1 MHEGKGRKVLY
12 MDDEEQVRDLAGQIL
27 QHLGYDVEFA
37 RDGAEAIE
45 LFRNGITSGT
55 PYDLVVLDLTV
66 PGGMGGREALE
77 NIRAIN
83 PMVKAVVSS
92 GYVND
97 TIVQDYR
104 KYGFSGV
111 VAKPYS
117 LEQFRKV
124 IESVFN
130 GK

>member
-1 MHEGKGRKVLY
+1 

-27 QHLGYDVEFA
+27 EHLGYNVEFA

-45 LFRNGITSGT
+45 LFKNGVASGT

-66 PGGMGGREALE
+66 PGGMGGREAME
-77 NIRAIN
+77 NILAIN

-97 TIVQDYR
+97 TIVRDYR

-117 LEQFRKV
+117 IEQFRRV
-124 IESVFN
+124 IEGVFN
-130 GK
+130 GT